1 MELKRKNQTKKKN
14 IKIGKKWK
22 FTKVENEGYPQ
33 PKKKNEGR
41 EKYEDAHKLKKEK
54 EKKNEDLNSLW
65 QWIRQNGVGERE
77 MRAS

>member
-1 MELKRKNQTKKKN
+1 MK
-14 IKIGKKWK
+14 G
-22 FTKVENEGYPQ
+22 
-33 PKKKNEGR
+33 

-54 EKKNEDLNSLW
+54 EKKNKDLNSLW